1 LEIEPKKVIFS
12 DIDGTIIDDAHNYD
26 ESVPIIDQLLE
37 HGAILALCSSKTKG
51 EIEFCQRKLDLN
63 GPFIVENGGAI
74 FIPKGYFPS
83 EIPESKSTCEYDVVE
98 LGMPYSIVREK
109 LTYASIKAETPT
121 IGFGDMSVDKI
132 AADSNLPL
140 PLAVL
145 AKRRMYD
152 EPFKI
157 NQKHRRRLEDA
168 VRAEGLTLMSGDK
181 YFHVLGNSDK
191 GRATN
196 FLKRLF
202 EKKFGNIV
210 TFGVGSS
217 QNDFP
222 MLSAVNIPMLVRR
235 KWGGRNA
242 SLPVWKNIFRFCVE
256 PAYKAIFRTNASTG

>member
-1 LEIEPKKVIFS
+1 LETEPKKVIFA
-12 DIDGTIIDDAHNYD
+12 DIDGTIIDDSHNYD
-26 ESVPIIDQLLE
+26 GSAQIVKQLLE

-51 EIEFCQRKLDLN
+51 EIEFCQGKLGLN
-63 GPFIVENGGAI
+63 GPFISENGGAI
-74 FIPKGYFPS
+74 FIQKGYFS
-83 EIPESKSTCEYDVVE
+83 FEIPESKNTCEYNVVE

-109 LTYASIKAETPT
+109 LARASMKAETPT

-145 AKRRMYD
+145 AKRRLYD
-152 EPFKI
+152 EPFKT
-157 NQKHRRRLEDA
+157 NQKYRRRLEDA
-168 VRAEGLTLMSGDK
+168 VRAEGLTLMSGDR

-196 FLKRLF
+196 FLRRLF
-202 EKKFGNIV
+202 EKKFGSIV

-217 QNDFP
+217 ENDFP
-222 MLSAVNIPMLVRR
+222 MLGAVNIPMLVRR

-242 SLPVWKNIFRFCVE
+242 SLPVWRNIFRFCVGS
-256 PAYKAIFRTNASTG
+256 AKINFSN